1 MRSTTM
7 DNMGVENWDDIAP
20 WWIAEVDGD
29 PAYGTDVHPLY
40 RSLLPAESGMVLDL
54 GCGEGQA
61 MPFTQG
67 WTVGVDLSHRLLT
80 EALEHGPC
88 VRAHLPDLSSFRDDV
103 FDTAVSIYLLD
114 LISDETRFFSEI
126 ARVVKPGGALAI
138 VINHP
143 VCTAPGSAPIGD
155 TDGEVLWRWGSY
167 HHRGSSFE
175 IGGGRNLEFFH
186 RPIDVLLN
194 EATDAGWAL
203 ERIDER
209 PLSAATIERLPEYVG
224 QEAVPRL
231 LGVRWR
237 NGPVP
242 GP

>member
-1 MRSTTM
+1 MRRTTM
-7 DNMGVENWDDIAP
+7 GISGVENWDDIAP
-20 WWIAEVDGD
+20 WWIAEVEGD

-40 RSLLPAESGMVLDL
+40 RSLLPVSPGDVIDI

-61 MPFTQG
+61 MPLSAG
-67 WTVGVDLSHRLLT
+67 WTVGVDLSQRLLT
-80 EALEHGPC
+80 EAIAHGPC
-88 VRAHLPDLSSFRDDV
+88 VRIRLPDLSCFVHDA

-114 LISDETRFFSEI
+114 LIADEPRFFSEI
-126 ARVVKPGGALAI
+126 SRVVRPGGVLVI

-155 TDGEVLWRWGSY
+155 ADGEVLWRWGNY
-167 HHRGSSFE
+167 HNRGSSFE
-175 IGGGRNLEFFH
+175 AGGGRDLEFFH

-194 EATDAGWAL
+194 EAAKAGWLL
-203 ERIDER
+203 EQIEER
-209 PLSAATIERLPEYVG
+209 PLSEATIERLPEYVG

-237 NGPVP
+237 NGSVP
-242 GP
+242 TR